1 MNVMIYKD
9 KETASRAAAT
19 IIAAQILQKPNSVLG
34 LATGSSPLLTYKNLV
49 RLYEEG
55 VISFADVISFNLD
68 EYIGLAADHPQS
80 YAHYMRDNLFSY
92 VDIDSEQYF
101 IPNGVVEDPETECLD
116 YEEMIDAYGGI
127 DLQLLG
133 LGGNGHIG
141 FNEPSDHFAPMTHV
155 VDLAESTIMA
165 NSRFFD
171 SIDEVP
177 TTAIS
182 MGTGSIMKAKSILLI
197 AFGQEKAQAVYNM
210 VNGQISPNTQA
221 SLLQV
226 HNDVTV
232 LIDEDAA
239 SLLQ

>member
-1 MNVMIYKD
+1 MPLFRPRRPAV
-9 KETASRAAAT
+9 
-19 IIAAQILQKPNSVLG
+19 SVLG